1 MCKLTI
7 IPMSIFIVYLKNMYI
22 CYVFI
27 CSTSKKIKMKLIKII
42 GLFMAFAV
50 TAVSYAQNDKKTAV
64 KLDENVPFD
73 FFVEQFSDIKV
84 LRYQIPGW
92 ENLSLKEQE
101 LVYYLTQ
108 AGNSG
113 RDIMWDQHY
122 KYNLKIRKALENI
135 YQNYKGDKNTAD
147 WKNFEIYL
155 KRVWFSNGIHH
166 HYSNDKIKPDFS
178 MTYFNTL
185 LSDSK
190 TVLSPEIVAV
200 LFNDADSKKVNLD
213 ASKGLLEGSAINFYD
228 KGITQK
234 EVEAFYANKKSP
246 DLKKPY
252 SFGLNSKLVRN
263 ANGQLEEKV
272 WKSGGMYGAAIDK
285 IIFWLE
291 KAQKVAENKKQG
303 DAIGLLIKYYKT
315 GDLKTWDDYNIAWLQ
330 ATEGNIDYI
339 NSFIEVYNDPLGY
352 RGSYEGIVQIK
363 DFDMSKKMEVVSN
376 NAQWFE
382 DNSPLAPEH
391 KKKKVVGVS
400 YKTVVVAGE
409 SGDSSPSTPIGV
421 NLPNADW
428 IRAEHG
434 SKSVSLG
441 NIIDAYSKAGG
452 KGRLQE
458 FANDAEE
465 IRLAEKYGE
474 LGSKLHTSLHEVV
487 GHASGQ
493 INPGVGTP
501 KETLK
506 NYAST
511 LEEGRADLVGLY
523 YLYSPKIQEIGLV
536 DNWKELGMQSYDS
549 YIRNGLMTQLIRLEL
564 GANIEEAHMRNRQWV
579 SAWVFEKGK
588 QDNVIEKITRD
599 GKTYFNIT
607 DYDKLHD
614 LFGQLLKEV
623 QRIKSEGDFEAGKA
637 LVENYGVK
645 VDQKLHAEILE
656 RNKQFP
662 DAPYS
667 GFVNPVLVP
676 KLNAKGEI
684 ISIAIEQPK
693 TFAEQMLQYSK
704 KYGFLPLEN

>member
-1 MCKLTI
+1 MKLLRI
-7 IPMSIFIVYLKNMYI
+7 AGIFIT
-22 CYVFI
+22 F
-27 CSTSKKIKMKLIKII
+27 
-42 GLFMAFAV
+42 AFSV
-50 TAVSYAQNDKKTAV
+50 VCNAQNDKTTTE
-64 KLDENVPFD
+64 KLNKKAPFN
-73 FFVEQFSDIKV
+73 FFVEQFSDIKI
-84 LRYQIPGW
+84 LRYQIAGW
-92 ENLSLKEQE
+92 ENLTLKEQE

-108 AGNSG
+108 AGTSG

-122 KYNLKIRKALENI
+122 KYNLKIRKALEHI
-135 YQNYKGDKNTAD
+135 YQNYKGDKKSTD

-166 HYSNDKIKPDFS
+166 HYSSEKIKPDFS
-178 MTYFNTL
+178 IAYFNTL
-185 LSDSK
+185 LKETKTTLSPNITEILFNNVDSK
-190 TVLSPEIVAV
+190 R
-200 LFNDADSKKVNLD
+200 VNLD
-213 ASKGLLEGSAINFYD
+213 SSKGLLEGSAINFYE

-234 EVEAFYANKKSP
+234 EVEAFYAKKTSP
-246 DLKKPY
+246 DPKKPY
-252 SFGLNSKLVRN
+252 SYGLNSKLVRN
-263 ANGQLEEKV
+263 SKGELEEKI

-285 IIFWLE
+285 IIYWLG
-291 KAQKVAENKKQG
+291 KAQTVAENKKQA
-303 DAIGLLIKYYKT
+303 DAIGLLISYYKT
-315 GDLKTWDDYNIAWLQ
+315 GSLKTWDDYNIAWLQ
-330 ATEGNIDYI
+330 ATDGNIDYI
-339 NSFIEVYNDPLGY
+339 NGFIEVYNDPLGY

-363 DFDMSKKMEVVSN
+363 DFDMSKKMEVVSK

-391 KKKKVVGVS
+391 KKKNVVGVS

-428 IRAEHG
+428 IRADYG

-441 NIIDAYSKAGG
+441 NIIDSYSKSGG

-458 FANDAEE
+458 FANDDEE
-465 IRLAEKYGE
+465 IRLAEKYAE
-474 LGSKLHTSLHEVV
+474 LGGKLHTSLHEVV

-523 YLYSPKIQEIGLV
+523 YLYNPKIQELGLV
-536 DNWKELGMQSYDS
+536 DNWKELGMQCYDS
-549 YIRNGLMTQLIRLEL
+549 YIRNGLMTQLVRLEL
-564 GANIEEAHMRNRQWV
+564 GANIEESHMRNRQWV
-579 SAWVFEKGK
+579 SAWVYEKGK
-588 QDNVIEKITRD
+588 KDNIIEMITRN

-623 QRIKSEGDFEAGKA
+623 QRIKSEGDYEAGKA

-645 VDQKLHAEILE
+645 VDQKIHAEVLE
-656 RNKQFP
+656 RNKQFT

-676 KLNAKGEI
+676 KLNGKGEI
-684 ISIAIEQPK
+684 KAIEIVQPK
-693 TFAEQMLQYSK
+693 SFAEQMLEYSK
-704 KYGFLPLEN
+704 VFGFLPLEN